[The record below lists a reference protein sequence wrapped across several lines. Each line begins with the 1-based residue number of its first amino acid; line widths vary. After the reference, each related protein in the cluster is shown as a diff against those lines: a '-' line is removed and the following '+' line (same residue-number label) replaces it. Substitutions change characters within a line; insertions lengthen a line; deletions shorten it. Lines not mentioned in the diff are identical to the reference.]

1 MQIEPSHQVE
11 AYEASHVETKDKCPN
26 APWLILGEFHLQLL
40 FLLDIARSDLRCIG
54 PRPDRHPIDVCVA
67 VVTQQVR
74 QQDPPNPRPLLR
86 LRLAWRSLNCGH
98 LNCCQGNS
106 LLAAY
111 SVFVVVSF

>member
-54 PRPDRHPIDVCVA
+54 PRPDRHPIDVCLCCC
-67 VVTQQVR
+67 
-74 QQDPPNPRPLLR
+74 DPAGASAKPAQPKT
-86 LRLAWRSLNCGH
+86 LA
-98 LNCCQGNS
+98 QT
-106 LLAAY
+106 
-111 SVFVVVSF
+111 